1 MQNFNLHTHSV
12 YSDGKSQPC
21 EIVEEAVRQGF
32 TTLGFSEHSPLPFD
46 NNFSVKSADMPRYV
60 SEIAQLK
67 EEFKDKIDIYCA
79 LEADYLTGF
88 SEPFAVTQ
96 EKYHLNYLIG
106 GVHLVINPALRPFEG
121 PQGPQAQ
128 GPARAK
134 VVEPVE
140 IEDSTKLNPTIS
152 ADEIWFI
159 DGPKWEV
166 YDEGLQK
173 FFDGDIRRAVRRFF
187 EQTNEMIENERFDII
202 AHFDKI
208 KMHNRDRY
216 FHEDEPWY
224 RKLALETLDLIR
236 EKGLVMEI
244 NTRGIYK
251 KRYNGF
257 YPSPWLM
264 KEASKMGVPAI
275 ISADAHHFSEIS
287 LEFVAAE
294 EVLKKAGYR
303 SVVNFK
309 DGQWVEKVLS

>member
-12 YSDGKSQPC
+12 YSDGKSQPR
-21 EIVEEAVRQGF
+21 EIVEEAIRQGL

-46 NNFSVKSADMPRYV
+46 NTFSVKSADMPRYV
-60 SEIAQLK
+60 AEIAQLK
-67 EEFKDKIDIYCA
+67 AEFKDKIDIYCA
-79 LEADYLTGF
+79 LEADYLTGV
-88 SEPFAVTQ
+88 SEPFAVTK
-96 EKYHLNYLIG
+96 EKYHLDYLIG
-106 GVHLVINPALRPFEG
+106 GVHLVIDPALR
-121 PQGPQAQ
+121 QAQ
-128 GPARAK
+128 GPAKSK
-134 VVEPVE
+134 VIEPVE
-140 IEDSTKLNPTIS
+140 MPAIS

-173 FFDGDIRRAVRRFF
+173 FFNGGIRRAVRRFF
-187 EQTNEMIENERFDII
+187 EQSNEMIENEQFDII

-264 KEASKMGVPAI
+264 EEACKMGVPAI
-275 ISADAHHFSEIS
+275 ISADAHHFSEIT
-287 LEFVAAE
+287 LEFSAAE
-294 EVLKKAGYR
+294 EALKQAGYR

-309 DGQWVEKVLS
+309 DGRWVEVPLS

>member
-1 MQNFNLHTHSV
+1 MQIFNLHTHSV
-12 YSDGKSQPC
+12 YSDGKSQPR
-21 EIVEEAVRQGF
+21 EIVEEAIRQGL
-32 TTLGFSEHSPLPFD
+32 TTIGFSEHSPLPFD
-46 NNFSVKSADMPRYV
+46 NTFSVKSADMPRYV
-60 SEIAQLK
+60 AEIAQLK
-67 EEFKDKIDIYCA
+67 AEFKDKIDIYCA
-79 LEADYLTGF
+79 LEADYLTGV
-88 SEPFAVTQ
+88 SEPFSVTK
-96 EKYHLNYLIG
+96 EKYHLDYLIG
-106 GVHLVINPALRPFEG
+106 GVHLVIDPALR
-121 PQGPQAQ
+121 QAQ
-128 GPARAK
+128 GPAKSK
-134 VVEPVE
+134 VIEPVE
-140 IEDSTKLNPTIS
+140 MPAIS

-173 FFDGDIRRAVRRFF
+173 FFDGDIHRAVCRFF
-187 EQTNEMIENERFDII
+187 EQSNEMIENEQFDII

-236 EKGLVMEI
+236 QKGLVMEI

-264 KEASKMGVPAI
+264 EEAYKMGVPAI
-275 ISADAHHFSEIS
+275 ISADAHHFSEIT
-287 LEFVAAE
+287 LEFDAAE
-294 EVLKKAGYR
+294 EALKRAGYR

-309 DGQWVEKVLS
+309 NGRFIEVGL

>member
-12 YSDGKSQPC
+12 YSDGKSQPR
-21 EIVEEAVRQGF
+21 EIVEEAVRQGLK
-32 TTLGFSEHSPLPFD
+32 TLGFSEHSPLPFD
-46 NNFSVKSADMPRYV
+46 NNFSVKSTDMPSYV
-60 SEIAQLK
+60 AEIARLK

-79 LEADYLTGF
+79 LEADYLTGV
-88 SEPFAVTQ
+88 SEPFAVTK
-96 EKYHLNYLIG
+96 EKYHLDYLIG
-106 GVHLVINPALRPFEG
+106 GVHLVVNPAFR
-121 PQGPQAQ
+121 QAQ
-128 GPARAK
+128 RPSP
-134 VVEPVE
+134 VEVPEPVE
-140 IEDSTKLNPTIS
+140 GPALAEN
-152 ADEIWFI
+152 IWFI

-173 FFDGDIRRAVRRFF
+173 FFDNDIRRAVRRFF
-187 EQTNEMIENERFDII
+187 EQSNEMIENEQFDII

-216 FHEDEPWY
+216 FHEDETWY
-224 RKLALETLDLIR
+224 RKLAHETLDLIR

-264 KEASKMGVPAI
+264 EEACKMGIPAI
-275 ISADAHHFSEIS
+275 ISADAHHFSEIT
-287 LEFVAAE
+287 LEFTAAE
-294 EVLKKAGYR
+294 EALKKAGYR

-309 DGQWVEKVLS
+309 DGCWIEVAL

>member
-1 MQNFNLHTHSV
+1 MQNFNLHTHSI
-12 YSDGKSQPC
+12 YSDGKSQPR
-21 EIVEEAVRQGF
+21 EIVEEAVRQGL

-46 NNFSVKSADMPRYV
+46 NDFSVKEADMPCYV
-60 SEIAQLK
+60 AEIAQLK
-67 EEFKDKIDIYCA
+67 AEFKGKIDIYCG
-79 LEADYLTGF
+79 LEADYLTGV
-88 SEPFAVTQ
+88 SEPFAVTK
-96 EKYHLNYLIG
+96 EKYHLDYLIG
-106 GVHLVINPALRPFEG
+106 GVHLVGQSANP
-121 PQGPQAQ
+121 
-128 GPARAK
+128 
-134 VVEPVE
+134 
-140 IEDSTKLNPTIS
+140 
-152 ADEIWFI
+152 DEIWFI

-187 EQTNEMIENERFDII
+187 EQSNEMIENEPFDII

-236 EKGLVMEI
+236 EKGLIMEI

-264 KEASKMGVPAI
+264 EEACKMGVPAI
-275 ISADAHHFSEIS
+275 ISADAHHFSEIT
-287 LEFVAAE
+287 LEFAAAE
-294 EVLKKAGYR
+294 EALKKSGYR

-309 DGQWVEKVLS
+309 DGKWIEVAFS

>member
-1 MQNFNLHTHSV
+1 MQNFNLHTHSI
-12 YSDGKSQPC
+12 YSDGKSQPR
-21 EIVEEAVRQGF
+21 EILEEAVRQGL

-46 NNFSVKSADMPRYV
+46 NNFSVKEANMPKYV
-60 SEIAQLK
+60 AEIAQLK
-67 EEFKDKIDIYCA
+67 AEFKDRIDIYCG
-79 LEADYLTGF
+79 LEADYLTGV
-88 SEPFAVTQ
+88 SEPFAVTK
-96 EKYHLNYLIG
+96 EKYHLDYLIG
-106 GVHLVINPALRPFEG
+106 GVHLVGQSANP
-121 PQGPQAQ
+121 
-128 GPARAK
+128 
-134 VVEPVE
+134 
-140 IEDSTKLNPTIS
+140 
-152 ADEIWFI
+152 DEIWFI

-173 FFDGDIRRAVRRFF
+173 FFDGDIHRAVRRFF
-187 EQTNEMIENERFDII
+187 EQSNEMIENEPFDII

-236 EKGLVMEI
+236 EKGLIMEI

-264 KEASKMGVPAI
+264 EEACKMHIPAI
-275 ISADAHHFSEIS
+275 ISADAHHFSEIT
-287 LEFVAAE
+287 LEFSAAE
-294 EVLKKAGYR
+294 EALKKAGYR

-309 DGQWVEKVLS
+309 DGRWVEVAIS

>member
-12 YSDGKSQPC
+12 YSDGKSQPR
-21 EIVEEAVRQGF
+21 EIVEEAIRQGL
-32 TTLGFSEHSPLPFD
+32 TTIGFSEHSPLPFD
-46 NNFSVKSADMPRYV
+46 NTFSVKSADMPHYV
-60 SEIAQLK
+60 ADIAQLK
-67 EEFKDKIDIYCA
+67 EEFKDQIDIYCA
-79 LEADYLTGF
+79 LEADYLTGV
-88 SEPFAVTQ
+88 SEPFAVTK
-96 EKYHLNYLIG
+96 ERYHLDYLIG
-106 GVHLVINPALRPFEG
+106 GVHLVVD
-121 PQGPQAQ
+121 
-128 GPARAK
+128 K
-134 VVEPVE
+134 VPEPVE
-140 IEDSTKLNPTIS
+140 GPALSEN
-152 ADEIWFI
+152 IWFI

-187 EQTNEMIENERFDII
+187 EQSNEMIENESFDII

-257 YPSPWLM
+257 YPSSWLM
-264 KEASKMGVPAI
+264 EEACKMGVPAI
-275 ISADAHHFSEIS
+275 ISADAHHFGEIT
-287 LEFVAAE
+287 LEFDAAE
-294 EVLKKAGYR
+294 EALKRAGYR

-309 DGQWVEKVLS
+309 NGQWVEVGL

>member
-1 MQNFNLHTHSV
+1 MRPQFVSIMQNFNLHTHSI
-12 YSDGKSQPC
+12 YSDGKSQPR
-21 EIVEEAVRQGF
+21 EIVEEAIRQGL

-46 NNFSVKSADMPRYV
+46 NTFSVKSADMPRYV
-60 SEIAQLK
+60 AEIAQLK
-67 EEFKDKIDIYCA
+67 EEFKNQIDIYCA
-79 LEADYLTGF
+79 LEADYLTGV
-88 SEPFAVTQ
+88 SEPFALTK
-96 EKYHLNYLIG
+96 EKYHLDYLIG
-106 GVHLVINPALRPFEG
+106 GVHLVIEPALR
-121 PQGPQAQ
+121 QAQ
-128 GPARAK
+128 GPAK
-134 VVEPVE
+134 TKDVEPVE
-140 IEDSTKLNPTIS
+140 TPTIS

-187 EQTNEMIENERFDII
+187 EQSNEMIENESFDII
-202 AHFDKI
+202 AHSDKI

-264 KEASKMGVPAI
+264 EEACKMGIPAI
-275 ISADAHHFSEIS
+275 ISADAHHFSEIT
-287 LEFVAAE
+287 LEFAAAAE
-294 EVLKKAGYR
+294 ALKRAGYR

-309 DGQWVEKVLS
+309 DGQWVEVGL

>member
-1 MQNFNLHTHSV
+1 MQNFNLHTHSIF
-12 YSDGKSQPC
+12 SDGKSQPR
-21 EIVEEAVRQGF
+21 EIVEEAVRQGL

-46 NNFSVKSADMPRYV
+46 NNFSVKKADMPRYV
-60 SEIAQLK
+60 AEITQLK
-67 EEFKDKIDIYCA
+67 AEFKGKIDIYCG
-79 LEADYLTGF
+79 LEADYLTGV
-88 SEPFAVTQ
+88 SEPFAVTK
-96 EKYHLNYLIG
+96 EKYHLDYLIG
-106 GVHLVINPALRPFEG
+106 GVHLVGQSANP
-121 PQGPQAQ
+121 
-128 GPARAK
+128 
-134 VVEPVE
+134 
-140 IEDSTKLNPTIS
+140 N
-152 ADEIWFI
+152 EIWFI

-187 EQTNEMIENERFDII
+187 EQSNEMIENEPFDII

-236 EKGLVMEI
+236 EKGLIMEI

-264 KEASKMGVPAI
+264 EEACKMHIPAI
-275 ISADAHHFSEIS
+275 ISADAHHFSEIT
-287 LEFVAAE
+287 LEFSAAE
-294 EVLKKAGYR
+294 EALKKAGYR

-309 DGQWVEKVLS
+309 DGRWVEVAIS

>member
-1 MQNFNLHTHSV
+1 MNKVMQNFNLHTHSV
-12 YSDGKSQPC
+12 YSDGKSQPR
-21 EIVEEAVRQGF
+21 EIVEEAIRQGF

-46 NNFSVKSADMPRYV
+46 NNFSVKSADMPCYV
-60 SEIAQLK
+60 AEIARLK
-67 EEFKDKIDIYCA
+67 EEFKDRIDIYCA
-79 LEADYLTGF
+79 LEADYLTGV
-88 SEPFAVTQ
+88 SEPFAVTR
-96 EKYHLNYLIG
+96 EKYHLDYLIG
-106 GVHLVINPALRPFEG
+106 GVHLVVDPALRQARG
-121 PQGPQAQ
+121 P
-128 GPARAK
+128 
-134 VVEPVE
+134 
-140 IEDSTKLNPTIS
+140 L

-187 EQTNEMIENERFDII
+187 EQSNEMIENEQFDII

-264 KEASKMGVPAI
+264 EEACKMGVPAI

-287 LEFVAAE
+287 LEFTAAE
-294 EVLKKAGYR
+294 EALKKAGYR

-309 DGQWVEKVLS
+309 DGCWVEVAL

>member
-12 YSDGKSQPC
+12 YSDGKSQHP
-21 EIVEEAVRQGF
+21 EIVEEAIRQGL

-46 NNFSVKSADMPRYV
+46 NTFSVKSADMPRYV
-60 SEIAQLK
+60 AEIAQLK
-67 EEFKDKIDIYCA
+67 EEFKDQLDIYCA
-79 LEADYLTGF
+79 LEADYLTGV
-88 SEPFAVTQ
+88 SEPFAVTK
-96 EKYHLNYLIG
+96 EKYHLDYLIG
-106 GVHLVINPALRPFEG
+106 GVHLVIDPALR
-121 PQGPQAQ
+121 QAQ
-128 GPARAK
+128 GPAKSK
-134 VVEPVE
+134 VIEPVE
-140 IEDSTKLNPTIS
+140 MPAIS

-173 FFDGDIRRAVRRFF
+173 FFNGDIRRAVRRFF
-187 EQTNEMIENERFDII
+187 EQSNEMIENEQFDII

-264 KEASKMGVPAI
+264 EEACKMGVPAI
-275 ISADAHHFSEIS
+275 ISADAHHFSEIT
-287 LEFVAAE
+287 LEFAAAE
-294 EVLKKAGYR
+294 EALKRAGYR

-309 DGQWVEKVLS
+309 DGCWVEVAI

>member
-1 MQNFNLHTHSV
+1 MQNFNLHTHSI
-12 YSDGKSQPC
+12 YSDGKSQPR
-21 EIVEEAVRQGF
+21 EIVEEAVRQGL

-46 NNFSVKSADMPRYV
+46 NNFSVKEADMPRYV
-60 SEIAQLK
+60 AEIAQLK
-67 EEFKDKIDIYCA
+67 EEFKGKIDLYCG
-79 LEADYLTGF
+79 LEADYLTGV
-88 SEPFAVTQ
+88 SEPFAVTK
-96 EKYHLNYLIG
+96 ERYHLDYLIG
-106 GVHLVINPALRPFEG
+106 GVHLVGQSANP
-121 PQGPQAQ
+121 
-128 GPARAK
+128 
-134 VVEPVE
+134 
-140 IEDSTKLNPTIS
+140 
-152 ADEIWFI
+152 DEIWFI

-173 FFDGDIRRAVRRFF
+173 FFDGDIRRAVRRFY
-187 EQTNEMIENERFDII
+187 EQSNEMIENEQFDII

-208 KMHNRDRY
+208 KMHNRERY
-216 FHEDEPWY
+216 FREDELWY

-264 KEASKMGVPAI
+264 EEACKMGVPAV

-287 LEFVAAE
+287 LEFAAAE
-294 EVLKKAGYR
+294 EALKKAGYR

-309 DGQWVEKVLS
+309 EGQWIEVAFS

>member
-1 MQNFNLHTHSV
+1 MQNFNLHTHSI
-12 YSDGKSQPC
+12 YSDGKSQPR
-21 EIVEEAVRQGF
+21 EIVEEAVRQGL

-46 NNFSVKSADMPRYV
+46 NTFSVKSADMPNYV
-60 SEIAQLK
+60 AEIAQLK
-67 EEFKDKIDIYCA
+67 EEFKDKIDIYCG
-79 LEADYLTGF
+79 LEADYLTGV
-88 SEPFAVTQ
+88 SEPFTVTK
-96 EKYHLNYLIG
+96 EKYRLDYLIG

-128 GPARAK
+128 GPLA
-134 VVEPVE
+134 EQ
-140 IEDSTKLNPTIS
+140 
-152 ADEIWFI
+152 IWFI

-187 EQTNEMIENERFDII
+187 EQSNEMIENEPFDII

-236 EKGLVMEI
+236 EKGLIMEI

-264 KEASKMGVPAI
+264 EEACKMGVPAI
-275 ISADAHHFSEIS
+275 ISADAHHFSEIT
-287 LEFVAAE
+287 LEFDAAE
-294 EVLKKAGYR
+294 DALKRAGYR

-309 DGQWVEKVLS
+309 DGHFIEIGL

>member
-1 MQNFNLHTHSV
+1 MNKVMQNFNLHTHSI
-12 YSDGKSQPC
+12 YSDGKSQPR
-21 EIVEEAVRQGF
+21 EIVEEAVRQRF
-32 TTLGFSEHSPLPFD
+32 TTIGFSEHSPLPFD

-60 SEIAQLK
+60 AEIAQLK
-67 EEFKDKIDIYCA
+67 EEFKGKIDIYCA
-79 LEADYLTGF
+79 LEADYLTGV
-88 SEPFAVTQ
+88 SEPFAVTK
-96 EKYHLNYLIG
+96 EKYHLDYLIG
-106 GVHLVINPALRPFEG
+106 GVHLVVNPAFR
-121 PQGPQAQ
+121 QAQ
-128 GPARAK
+128 RPK
-134 VVEPVE
+134 VPESVEG
-140 IEDSTKLNPTIS
+140 PTIS

-187 EQTNEMIENERFDII
+187 EQSNEMIENEQFDII

-264 KEASKMGVPAI
+264 EEACKMGVPTI

-287 LEFVAAE
+287 LEFETAE
-294 EVLKKAGYR
+294 EALRKAGYR

-309 DGQWVEKVLS
+309 DGRWVEVPLL

>member
-12 YSDGKSQPC
+12 YSDGKSQPR

-60 SEIAQLK
+60 AEIAQLK
-67 EEFKDKIDIYCA
+67 EEFKGKIDLYCA
-79 LEADYLTGF
+79 LEADYITGT
-88 SEPFAVTQ
+88 SEPFAVTK
-96 EKYHLNYLIG
+96 EKYHLDYLIG
-106 GVHLVINPALRPFEG
+106 GVHLVVNQALR
-121 PQGPQAQ
+121 QAQ
-128 GPARAK
+128 GPAKAK

-140 IEDSTKLNPTIS
+140 TPTIS

-187 EQTNEMIENERFDII
+187 EQSNEMIENEPFDII

-264 KEASKMGVPAI
+264 EEARKMGIPAI

-287 LEFVAAE
+287 LEFEAAE
-294 EVLKKAGYR
+294 EALKKAGYR

-309 DGQWVEKVLS
+309 EGQWVEVPFL

>member
-1 MQNFNLHTHSV
+1 
-12 YSDGKSQPC
+12 
-21 EIVEEAVRQGF
+21 
-32 TTLGFSEHSPLPFD
+32 
-46 NNFSVKSADMPRYV
+46 MPHYV
-60 SEIAQLK
+60 AEIAQLK
-67 EEFKDKIDIYCA
+67 EEFKGKIDIYCG
-79 LEADYLTGF
+79 LEADYLTGV
-88 SEPFAVTQ
+88 SEPFAVTK
-96 EKYHLNYLIG
+96 EKYHLDYLIG
-106 GVHLVINPALRPFEG
+106 GVHLVVNPALR
-121 PQGPQAQ
+121 QAQ

-140 IEDSTKLNPTIS
+140 TPTNTINP
-152 ADEIWFI
+152 DEIWFI

-173 FFDGDIRRAVRRFF
+173 FFDGDIRRAVRRFY
-187 EQTNEMIENERFDII
+187 EQSNEMIENEQFDII

-208 KMHNRDRY
+208 KMHNRERY

-264 KEASKMGVPAI
+264 EEACKMGVPTI
-275 ISADAHHFSEIS
+275 ISADAHHFSEIT
-287 LEFVAAE
+287 LEFAAAE
-294 EVLKKAGYR
+294 EALKKAGYR

-309 DGQWVEKVLS
+309 DGNWMEVALL

>member
-12 YSDGKSQPC
+12 YSDGKSQPR
-21 EIVEEAVRQGF
+21 EIVEEAIRQGL
-32 TTLGFSEHSPLPFD
+32 TTIGFSEHSPLPFD
-46 NNFSVKSADMPRYV
+46 NTFSVKSADMPRYV
-60 SEIAQLK
+60 AEIAQLK
-67 EEFKDKIDIYCA
+67 AEFKDKIDIYCA
-79 LEADYLTGF
+79 LEADYLTGV
-88 SEPFAVTQ
+88 SEPFSVTK
-96 EKYHLNYLIG
+96 EKYHLDYLIG
-106 GVHLVINPALRPFEG
+106 GVHLVVDSALR
-121 PQGPQAQ
+121 QAQ
-128 GPARAK
+128 GPAKSK
-134 VVEPVE
+134 VIEPVE
-140 IEDSTKLNPTIS
+140 MPAIS

-173 FFDGDIRRAVRRFF
+173 FFNGDIRRAVRRFF
-187 EQTNEMIENERFDII
+187 EQSNEMIENEQFDII

-236 EKGLVMEI
+236 QKGLVMEI

-264 KEASKMGVPAI
+264 EEAYKMGVPAI
-275 ISADAHHFSEIS
+275 ISADAHHFSEIT
-287 LEFVAAE
+287 LEFSAAE
-294 EVLKKAGYR
+294 EALKQAGYR

-309 DGQWVEKVLS
+309 DGRWVEVPLS